1 MPPKFIR
8 KKNRLPYPQIYQSN
22 NSFFVTICVQ
32 DRKCIFVEE
41 TPTFPTST
49 STFDINNI
57 IQNEWLNI
65 AKYYSN
71 VVLDEFVIMPN
82 HFHGVISFNKT
93 PIANISQKNTNLS
106 KIISTFKTIT
116 TKKIKELVISYNNGN
131 VGCGNNGNVGVS
143 ATIDLIKNYGTIWQK
158 SFYDH
163 VVRNEKDL
171 QRVQEYIFNN
181 PLKWELDILNPV
193 NDNKFQLWIK
203 NKKSNSQPKMEG

>member
-116 TKKIKELVISYNNGN
+116 TKKNATRQIHTFLKNHTHNKPQKLHASKIHPQEKPLAIS
-131 VGCGNNGNVGVS
+131 
-143 ATIDLIKNYGTIWQK
+143 
-158 SFYDH
+158 
-163 VVRNEKDL
+163 
-171 QRVQEYIFNN
+171 
-181 PLKWELDILNPV
+181 
-193 NDNKFQLWIK
+193 
-203 NKKSNSQPKMEG
+203 SNLPI

>member
-93 PIANISQKNTNLS
+93 PIANISQK
-106 KIISTFKTIT
+106 IQTF
-116 TKKIKELVISYNNGN
+116 
-131 VGCGNNGNVGVS
+131 
-143 ATIDLIKNYGTIWQK
+143 QK
-158 SFYDH
+158 LFLHS
-163 VVRNEKDL
+163 RQL
-171 QRVQEYIFNN
+171 QQR
-181 PLKWELDILNPV
+181 K
-193 NDNKFQLWIK
+193 
-203 NKKSNSQPKMEG
+203 